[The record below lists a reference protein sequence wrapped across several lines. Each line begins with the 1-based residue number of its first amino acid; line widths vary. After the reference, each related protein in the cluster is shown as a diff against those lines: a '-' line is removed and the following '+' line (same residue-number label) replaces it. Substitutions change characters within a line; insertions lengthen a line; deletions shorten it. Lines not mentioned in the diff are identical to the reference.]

1 VKYRIN
7 CFFKQLFQGRINRI
21 SFLKRSI
28 AIVLPFIGL
37 FIFYWLF
44 SIVELILGVKILSG
58 DLLSFLYPIFGL
70 MWFVCYILLS
80 LSFLIR
86 RHHDFNQSWIYPA
99 LINIGFV
106 LLSLINIRIMSLGMI
121 IYFIY
126 LVMIEGTAQ
135 DNDFGEPN

>member
-1 VKYRIN
+1 MKYRIN